1 MKKMMS
7 GMIAALIVVL
17 GLAVAPTAAQAHT
30 GDMSVTAVCNT
41 ATGQYDLTATL
52 TTANTRLAGQT
63 QWRVG
68 SERFEGTPSSNSGM
82 TSGPVASQGAQ
93 TITLGSF
100 SLPGSTI
107 GHGPW
112 VYAFTTWTD
121 GFTKG
126 SDGQLLQPLAGDCK
140 IPEPP
145 FDGVTKYTPNY
156 SATCEAAMFS
166 HPAIKTGFGVA
177 NVYGVRYGATQA
189 EAQAKPFDA
198 YTPGAAVTMPF
209 ADSYVDNSYY
219 FELKVGYDGQNLTH
233 QIGQTRGTS
242 EACDRPVPEQPAALT
257 GEETRDLAPI
267 CIVPAD
273 GTAEVAAKSGEPT
286 PPTAREKLIR
296 DALEK
301 VREIGEAGLAG
312 EPLHSIPKDIDSNWG
327 WLQSQWPVVVAI
339 DTALAAQPVLDPEKV
354 AEVIE
359 SEIDRLRHETRLYP
373 DVYKGQVADAICE
386 AAKRGELS

>member
-7 GMIAALIVVL
+7 GLIAALIVVL

-30 GDMSVTAVCNT
+30 GDMNISAVCNT

-140 IPEPP
+140 IPDPP
-145 FDGVTKYTPNY
+145 FEGVTKYTPNY
-156 SATCEAAMFS
+156 SATCEAATFS
-166 HPAIKTGFGVA
+166 HPAIKTGFGIA
-177 NVYGVRYGATQA
+177 NVYGVRYGSTQA
-189 EAQAKPFDA
+189 EAQAKPFDS
-198 YTPGAAVTMPF
+198 YVPGSVVTMPF
-209 ADSYVDNSYY
+209 ADPYIGNGFY
-219 FELKVGYDGQNLTH
+219 FELKVGYDGANLTH

-273 GTAEVAAKSGEPT
+273 GTAEVVHEKRTWEQPYDVWNVEAWEWQLGEKTFSEWEVSGSMIVDFDDCAVET
-286 PPTAREKLIR
+286 PPSIDPPKSPV
-296 DALEK
+296 K
-301 VREIGEAGLAG
+301 PQEIQTGLANTG
-312 EPLHSIPKDIDSNWG
+312 FVGTTVLASSLIIGS
-327 WLQSQWPVVVAI
+327 
-339 DTALAAQPVLDPEKV
+339 ALLISGLVIAVGAAVSRR
-354 AEVIE
+354 AE
-359 SEIDRLRHETRLYP
+359 S
-373 DVYKGQVADAICE
+373 
-386 AAKRGELS
+386 